1 MVSKESLE
9 QIVENIAS
17 DLFTKMFPDTTNMS
31 PEKQAEEAMA
41 VLELAG
47 YVVNSFM
54 MQVNSVLSSAAEEV
68 LNEKETPKIFVP

>member
-9 QIVENIAS
+9 QIVENIAA
-17 DLFTKMFPDTTNMS
+17 DLFVKMFSDTTNMS
-31 PEKQAEEAMA
+31 KEKQAEEAMA

-54 MQVNSVLSSAAEEV
+54 IQVNNILSSAAEEA
-68 LNEKETPKIFVP
+68 LNEQETPKIFLS

>member
-17 DLFTKMFPDTTNMS
+17 DLFSKMFPDTTNMS
-31 PEKQAEEAMA
+31 QEKQAEEAMA

-54 MQVNSVLSSAAEEV
+54 TQVNDVLSSAAEGV
-68 LNEKETPKIFVP
+68 LNEQETPKIFVP

>member
-9 QIVENIAS
+9 QIVENIAA
-17 DLFTKMFPDTTNMS
+17 DLFAKMFPDTTNMS
-31 PEKQAEEAMA
+31 QEKQAEEAMA

-54 MQVNSVLSSAAEEV
+54 IQVNNVLSSAAEEV
-68 LNEKETPKIFVP
+68 LNEQEKPKIFVP